1 MPLFHLIF
9 AVAFIALWMLI
20 GMLPWLAS
28 SIRSR
33 GNAGMVFLPVCML
46 AGVAG
51 GLLVPFLGLTGAGG
65 VWLSLLA
72 ALLVPTMLVVARHV
86 SLGTIEHERRRTE
99 ARVRA
104 ETE

>member
-9 AVAFIALWMLI
+9 AVAFVTIWMLI

-28 SIRSR
+28 SIRTR
-33 GNAGMVFLPVCML
+33 GNAGIVFLPVCML
-46 AGVAG
+46 AGAAG
-51 GLLVPFLGLTGAGG
+51 GLLVPFVGLTGAAGL
-65 VWLSLLA
+65 WLSLFA
-72 ALLVPTMLVVARHV
+72 ALLVPTILVVARHV

-99 ARVRA
+99 ARARA